1 MSDSFKPIAPRERIQ
16 EIDFVR
22 GFALLGILLVNMA
35 IFRSSIF
42 GMTLEQPNSGGTLN
56 VIAKGFV
63 YFFAEGK
70 FYSLF
75 SLLFGF
81 GFSIFLLKEQTQRV
95 VMDSFF
101 KRRMLG
107 LLLFGL
113 VHAFLVWSGDILI
126 SYSLIGFML
135 IAFKRVSIKGL
146 IKWSVGLV
154 VFILLFQILIF
165 GLVELVSNLPDMDF
179 VLEQFHKVEETF
191 AQNAQLANEAYSG
204 TNYLAM
210 VGVRVK
216 ELAQQYS
223 GFIVLFPSILA
234 MFLVGLAL
242 GKSGKLNSITENKP
256 FFKKMFWITLLLGL
270 PIVALHPYG
279 VFNYSRLA
287 FDMSGA
293 YHIVGLFLGSPIL
306 ALAYFSGG
314 LLLYNRFSS
323 VKLLQ
328 MVSSTGR
335 MALTNY
341 LMQSVICTTI
351 FYGYG
356 FGLYGKVDAFQGLIL
371 TLFIWGIQLPIS
383 HWWLSKYKFGPAEWL
398 WRWITY
404 GERISNKFKSQ
415 LIELEQ

>member
-1 MSDSFKPIAPRERIQ
+1 MSENLKPIAPKERIK

-42 GMTLEQPNSGGTLN
+42 EMTLEQPFSGGTLN
-56 VIAKGFV
+56 SIASGFI

-81 GFSIFLLKEQTQRV
+81 GFSIFLLKEKTQHIL
-95 VMDSFF
+95 MDSFF

-113 VHAFLVWSGDILI
+113 VHAFLLWSGDILI
-126 SYSLIGFML
+126 TYSLVGFLL
-135 IAFKRVSIKGL
+135 IAFKRVSVKGL
-146 IKWSVGLV
+146 VNWSVGLI

-165 GLVELVSNLPDMDF
+165 GIVELVQNLPNMDF
-179 VLEQFHKVEETF
+179 VLEQFEKVESSF
-191 AQNAQLANEAYSG
+191 AEKAQLASEAYSG
-204 TNYLAM
+204 TNYLDM
-210 VGVRVK
+210 IKVRID
-216 ELAQQYS
+216 EIAQQYS
-223 GFIVLFPSILA
+223 GFMVIFPSVLA
-234 MFLVGLAL
+234 MFLIGLAF
-242 GKSGKLNSITENKP
+242 GKSGKLNNISENKP
-256 FFKKMFWITLLLGL
+256 FLRRVFLISLLIGL
-270 PIVALHPYG
+270 PIAALHPYG
-279 VFNYSRLA
+279 VYNYSRLV
-287 FDMSGA
+287 FDMNGA
-293 YHIVGLFLGSPIL
+293 YHIIGFFLGSPIL
-306 ALAYFSGG
+306 ALTYFTGG
-314 LLLYNRFSS
+314 LLLYHSFSQ

-328 MVSSTGR
+328 MIASTGR

-341 LMQSVICTTI
+341 LLQTVICTTI

-356 FGLYGKVDAFQGLIL
+356 FGFHGKLDAFQGLIL

-383 HWWLSKYKFGPAEWL
+383 HWWLSRYKFGPAEWL

-404 GERISNKFKSQ
+404 GERIGNK
-415 LIELEQ
+415 IN

>member
-1 MSDSFKPIAPRERIQ
+1 MSQNIKPILPRERIK

-42 GMTLEQPNSGGTLN
+42 GMTIEEPNSGGILN

-95 VMDSFF
+95 VIDSFF

-113 VHAFLVWSGDILI
+113 VHAFLIWSGDILI
-126 SYSLIGFML
+126 SYSLIGFVL
-135 IAFKRVSIKGL
+135 IAFKRVSVKGL
-146 IKWSVGLV
+146 VKWSVGLV
-154 VFILLFQILIF
+154 LFIVLLQISIF
-165 GLVELVSNLPDMDF
+165 GLVELVSNLPDMDI
-179 VLEQFHKVEETF
+179 VLDQFQEVENTF
-191 AQNAQLANEAYSG
+191 AQNAQLANDAYSG

-210 VGVRVK
+210 IGIRAK

-223 GFIVLFPSILA
+223 GFMVLFPSILA
-234 MFLVGLAL
+234 MFLIGLAL
-242 GKSGKLNSITENKP
+242 GKSGKLNSINQNKP
-256 FFKKMFWITLLLGL
+256 FFKKMFLISLLIGL

-279 VFNYSRLA
+279 VFTYSRLA

-293 YHIVGLFLGSPIL
+293 YHIIGLFLGSPIL

-341 LMQSVICTTI
+341 LMQSIICTTL

-356 FGLYGKVDAFQGLIL
+356 LGLYGKVDAFQALVL
-371 TLFIWGIQLPIS
+371 TLVIWGIQLPIS

-404 GERISNKFKSQ
+404 GERIPNRLNNNK
-415 LIELEQ
+415 